1 MTLITP
7 TINSSRRKTYT
18 VRIGN
23 LYIGSDHSIKTQS
36 MTTTSTTDID
46 STVEQIYALA
56 EHNCDIVRVTV
67 QGIKE
72 AQACEKI
79 KERLIA
85 LGLNIPLVADIHFF
99 PQAAML
105 VADFADK
112 VRINP
117 GNYIDKRN
125 MFKGTKIYTE
135 ASYAQSLLRLE
146 EKFAPLV
153 EKCKRLGKA
162 MRIGVNHGSLS
173 ERIMQKYGD
182 TIEGMVASAI
192 EYIAVCEKLNYR
204 DVVFSMKSSNPKIMV
219 TAYRQ
224 LAKDLDARGWLYPL
238 HLGVTEAGMGM
249 DGIIKSAVGIG
260 TLLAE
265 GLGDTIR
272 CSLTGC
278 PTTEIPVCDSLLRH
292 TKIYLDLPEKKNP
305 FSLQHSENFVSA
317 AEKPAKTTLWGDV
330 YGVFLK
336 LYPHHLT
343 DFTPEELLEHLGV
356 NPVTKEKA
364 FTTPEGVVVPPELK
378 DAPITDVLREHFLVF
393 HHHQVPC
400 LYEHNEEIWDSPAV
414 HQAPFVHFHA
424 SDPFIHT
431 SRDFFEKQGHQGK
444 PTKLVFSRDFD
455 NKEEAA
461 ISIATE
467 FGALLLDG
475 LGEAVVLDLPNLPL
489 QDVLEIAFGTLQNAG
504 VRLVKTEYISCP
516 MCGRTL
522 FDLEEVTTRIRKRTQ
537 HLPGLKI
544 AIMGC
549 IVNGPGEMAD
559 ADFGFVGSKT
569 GMIDL
574 YVKHTCVKAH
584 IPMEDAEEELIRLL
598 QEHGVWKD
606 PEETKLTV

>member
-1 MTLITP
+1 MTSGVQ
-7 TINSSRRKTYT
+7 SSRRKTHD
-18 VRIGN
+18 VKIGH
-23 LYIGSDHSIKTQS
+23 LYVGSAHSIKTQS
-36 MTTTSTTDID
+36 MTTTSTADVEA
-46 STVEQIYALA
+46 TVQQICLLA
-56 EHNCDIVRVTV
+56 EHKCDIARVTV
-67 QGIKE
+67 QGVKE

-79 KERLIA
+79 KERLIT
-85 LGLNIPLVADIHFF
+85 LGVNIPLVADIHFF
-99 PQAAML
+99 PQAAIL
-105 VADFADK
+105 VTDFVDK

-117 GNYIDKRN
+117 GNYVDKRN
-125 MFKGTKIYTE
+125 MFKGAKIYTDE
-135 ASYAQSLLRLE
+135 SYAQSLSRLE
-146 EKFAPLV
+146 EKFSPLV
-153 EKCKRLGKA
+153 EKCKKLGKA

-192 EYIAVCEKLNYR
+192 EYIVICEKMDYR
-204 DVVFSMKSSNPKIMV
+204 DVVFSMKSSNPKVMV
-219 TAYRQ
+219 AAYRQ

-238 HLGVTEAGMGM
+238 HLGVTEAGMGI

-278 PTTEIPVCDSLLRH
+278 PTIEIPVCENLLNQ
-292 TKIYLDLPEKKNP
+292 TKIYLNLPKKKNP
-305 FSLQHSENFVSA
+305 FSLENSESFV
-317 AEKPAKTTLWGDV
+317 AESKKITKKTPWGDV

-336 LYPHHLT
+336 LHSFHLT
-343 DFTPEELLEHLGV
+343 DFSPEELLKQLGV
-356 NPVTKEKA
+356 NPETNERA

-378 DAPITDVLREHFLVF
+378 ESPIADVLREHFLVF

-400 LYEHNEEIWDSPAV
+400 LYEHNETIWNSSAV
-414 HQAPFVHFHA
+414 HDAQFVHFHA

-444 PTKLVFSRDFD
+444 PTKLVFSRDF
-455 NKEEAA
+455 NNEEEAA
-461 ISIATE
+461 VSIGTE

-475 LGEAVVLDLPNLPL
+475 LGEAVVLDLPNISLTAAR
-489 QDVLEIAFGTLQNAG
+489 EIAFATLQSAG

-522 FDLEEVTTRIRKRTQ
+522 FDLEEVTTRIREKTK

-559 ADFGFVGSKT
+559 ADFGFVGSKA

-574 YVKHTCVKAH
+574 YVKHTCVKRL

-606 PEETKLTV
+606 PEQMGCKV

>member
-1 MTLITP
+1 MTFTISG
-7 TINSSRRKTYT
+7 INSSRRKTHA
-18 VRIGN
+18 VKIGH

-36 MTTTSTTDID
+36 MTTTATTDVEA
-46 STVEQIYALA
+46 TVEQICALA
-56 EHNCDIVRVTV
+56 EHNCDIARVTV

-72 AQACEKI
+72 AQAVEKI
-79 KERLIA
+79 KERLVA
-85 LGLNIPLVADIHFF
+85 LGLEIPLVADIHFF

-117 GNYIDKRN
+117 GNYVDKRN

-192 EYIAVCEKLNYR
+192 EYIAICERMDYR
-204 DVVFSMKSSNPKIMV
+204 DVVFSMKSSNPKVMV
-219 TAYRQ
+219 AAYRQ
-224 LAKDLDARGWLYPL
+224 LAKDLDARGWHYPL

-278 PTTEIPVCDSLLRH
+278 PTTEISVCDSLLRQ

-305 FSLQHSENFVSA
+305 FSLTHSQSFVAA
-317 AEKPAKTTLWGDV
+317 AEKATKTTLWGDV

-336 LYPHHLT
+336 LYSHHLT
-343 DFTPEELLEHLGV
+343 DFTPEQLLEQLGV
-356 NPVTKEKA
+356 NPITKEKS

-378 DAPITDVLREHFLVF
+378 EAPITDILREYFLVF
-393 HHHQVPC
+393 HHYQVPC
-400 LYEHNEEIWDSPAV
+400 LYEHNEEIWNSSAV
-414 HQAPFVHFHA
+414 HNAPFVHFHA

-431 SRDFFEKQGHQGK
+431 CRDFFEKEGHQGK

-455 NKEEAA
+455 NEEEAA
-461 ISIATE
+461 ISIGIE

-475 LGEAVVLDLPNLPL
+475 LGEAVVLDLPNISLAAAR
-489 QDVLEIAFGTLQNAG
+489 EIAFGTLQSAG

-522 FDLEEVTTRIRKRTQ
+522 FDLEEVTLRIREKTK

-559 ADFGFVGSKT
+559 ADFGFVGSKP

-606 PEETKLTV
+606 PDSTRFKA